1 MGAANPYRFLQEAD
15 KEAAVGL
22 AFRFAQT
29 TQDGNG
35 ASACTT
41 GQVQPVQ
48 LFRWFCQSPLGK
60 NCHKLIW
67 QKHLI

>member
-41 GQVQPVQ
+41 GH
-48 LFRWFCQSPLGK
+48 LG
-60 NCHKLIW
+60 LPR
-67 QKHLI
+67 Q